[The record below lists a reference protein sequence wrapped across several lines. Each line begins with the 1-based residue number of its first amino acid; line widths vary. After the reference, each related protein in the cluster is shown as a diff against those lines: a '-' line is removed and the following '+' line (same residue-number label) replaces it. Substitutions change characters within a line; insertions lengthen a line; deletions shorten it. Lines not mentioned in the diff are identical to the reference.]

1 MSVIGLSNGFQGLLD
16 SWSIVKTGKFSV
28 SDFFEGLCL
37 TGFAGKNQYT
47 TGQNADEYIGSNA
60 SQELGQQLGSIAY
73 DTAATFLPPPIRR
86 LFAVG
91 NVIEAGKEA
100 LSGNLVDAVQNLLTA
115 GMQFA
120 GVQGPKD
127 LGAKIAARNP
137 TLTKAVTELAG
148 DVPRSIRL
156 KSNFKAA
163 PAKLVPGE
171 TPMVLQTK
179 RQIAEQ
185 IKANT
190 MNINTNAGIVT
201 QQLKTEA
208 SNLTANAAQKAGSG
222 WRHVS
227 SNFNAGGNPVANSSK
242 IIIPNQH
249 QPMPNPNAHIIIA
262 HS

>member
-1 MSVIGLSNGFQGLLD
+1 MAINSLVNSGQGLI
-16 SWSIVKTGKFSV
+16 SGFNAVSSGNFSLG
-28 SDFFEGLCL
+28 DFVQGAILG
-37 TGFAGKNQYT
+37 GFASEDRFQSSEDLSKTRGKR
-47 TGQNADEYIGSNA
+47 S
-60 SQELGQQLGSIAY
+60 SQDLGKQVGSIAW
-73 DTAATFLPPPIRR
+73 DAASMFVPAPLRR

-91 NVIEAGKEA
+91 NLIEAGKEA
-100 LSGNLVDAVQNLLTA
+100 LSGNWVDAGQNLLTA

-242 IIIPNQH
+242 IIIPNQ
-249 QPMPNPNAHIIIA
+249 PVPNPNAHIIIA

>member
-1 MSVIGLSNGFQGLLD
+1 MGINGVINSGQSA
-16 SWSIVKTGKFSV
+16 FSLADV
-28 SDFFEGLCL
+28 FASGNFSAGDFLGGLCL
-37 TGFAGKNQYT
+37 TGFAGKNQFT
-47 TGQNADEYIGSNA
+47 TGQNMDQYVGANA
-60 SQELGQQLGSIAY
+60 SQELGQQVGSIAW
-73 DTAATFLPPPIRR
+73 DAASMFVPAPLRR

-91 NVIEAGKEA
+91 NLIEAGKEA
-100 LSGNLVDAVQNLLTA
+100 LSGNWVDAGQNLLTA

-137 TLTKAVTELAG
+137 TLTKAATELA
-148 DVPRSIRL
+148 DDIPRSIRL
-156 KSNFKAA
+156 KSNFQAA

-201 QQLKTEA
+201 QQLRTEA
-208 SNLTANAAQKAGSG
+208 SKFTANAAQKAGSG
-222 WRHVS
+222 WQHVS
-227 SNFNAGGNPVANSSK
+227 SNFNAGRNPVANSSK
-242 IIIPNQH
+242 IIIPNQFV
-249 QPMPNPNAHIIIA
+249 PNPNAHIIIA